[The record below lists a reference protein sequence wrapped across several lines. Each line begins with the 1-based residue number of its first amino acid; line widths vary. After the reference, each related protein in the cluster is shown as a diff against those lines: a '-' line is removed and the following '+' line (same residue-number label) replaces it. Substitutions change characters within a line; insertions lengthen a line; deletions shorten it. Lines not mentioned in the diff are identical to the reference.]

1 AAEAV
6 LLTGKLAPTWAE
18 LFAGRLTVR
27 KARILLDLLGDADDE
42 VAAGVQ
48 ARVLPGAEHRPP
60 SRLADRA
67 RYHLYRLDADARDRR
82 RRAAER
88 TADVSVQRTA
98 DDLGRLVIEGPLPQV
113 LAARDAVDSYA
124 RWLRADGD
132 PRPIG
137 RLRSA
142 AALDLLLRPWDTTR
156 PPVTAQVTVHVG
168 ISTLRGGSEPGEL
181 DGQVVSAAQC
191 REVLAALDML
201 GLQSPPPGGALTLS
215 LDDAATGQTV
225 AVATRAELARAA
237 GTGRR
242 RTRRGTGSESGE
254 GSGLRRPGGTKG
266 YGPRAA
272 QRRYVEARDRTCR
285 MPGCRR
291 RPGRCD
297 IDHVI
302 AYDAGGPTECQNL
315 CCLCRRHHRIKTH
328 ARGWSFT
335 LLPDGR
341 LIVRTPS
348 GVTRTTQPPGW
359 ATDPEPDPPWLDD
372 LAPPDPLR
380 M

>member
-1 AAEAV
+1 M

-60 SRLADRA
+60 SRLADRT

-82 RRAAER
+82 RRTAER

-113 LAARDAVDSYA
+113 HAARAAVDSYA

-156 PPVTAQVTVHVG
+156 PPVTAQLTVHVG

-201 GLQSPPPGGALTLS
+201 GLQSPPAGGSLTFS
-215 LDDAATGQTV
+215 LDDATTGQTV
-225 AVATRAELARAA
+225 AVATRGEV
-237 GTGRR
+237 
-242 RTRRGTGSESGE
+242 RRGAGGP
-254 GSGLRRPGGTKG
+254 GLRRPAGTTR

-297 IDHVI
+297 IDHVQP
-302 AYDAGGPTECQNL
+302 YDAGGPTECQNL